1 MKESLTKINTT
12 TDAFNFLLK
21 CTKIKKHRSIDYF
34 FTMYLN
40 GTNQVQDFKIIQKK
54 KTELISDIISQ
65 ILTFDQTENIS
76 CLIVFHQP
84 AKWVEFE
91 FEKDIANQI
100 ADKAFFSLV
109 NILDFICLYSPKYYE
124 SMHDKNIQIADKY
137 RHELNNTIRKNEK
150 IEYSTQE
157 LFEMQITTIKN
168 LIHLEFCKISLI
180 DSFVCWET
188 IDSDLER
195 ERYMDMRFKS
205 VFPSNSK
212 EQLSKI
218 YLITVL
224 NDYMKAK
231 NRLLSFVIKSNRY
244 EKYLFYQF
252 NHDEYHRLRKQKEAA
267 KNTKVMRVQ
276 WHNHINIIQFQTTT
290 LLCLQA

>member
-1 MKESLTKINTT
+1 MKESRTKINTT
-12 TDAFNFLLK
+12 ADAFNFLLK
-21 CTKIKKHRSIDYF
+21 CAKIKKHRSIDYF
-34 FTMYLN
+34 FTIYLN
-40 GTNQVQDFKIIQKK
+40 GTNQVLDFKIIQKK

-65 ILTFDQTENIS
+65 ILTFDQNENIS

-91 FEKDIANQI
+91 LEKDIANQI

-124 SMHDKNIQIADKY
+124 SMHDKNIQIANKY
-137 RHELNNTIRKNEK
+137 RHRLNNTIRKNEK
-150 IEYSTQE
+150 TEYSTQE

-168 LIHLEFCKISLI
+168 LIDLEFYKISLI
-180 DSFVCWET
+180 DSFVCWEI
-188 IDSDLER
+188 IDNDLER
-195 ERYMDMRFKS
+195 YTDMRFKS
-205 VFPSNSK
+205 VSPWNLK
-212 EQLSKI
+212 EPLSKI
-218 YLITVL
+218 YLITVF

-252 NHDEYHRLRKQKEAA
+252 NHDEYHRLRKQKEVA

-276 WHNHINIIQFQTTT
+276 WLNPINITQFQTTT